1 MEQIGEGGMGLVFVA
16 EQQHPVRRK
25 VALKVIK
32 PGMDTRQVVARFEAE
47 RQALA
52 LMDHPNIA
60 KVLDGGTT
68 TTGRPFFV
76 MELVKG
82 VPITEYCDANR
93 LTPRERLELFVPV
106 CRAVQHAHQKGVI
119 HRDLKPSNV
128 LVVSH
133 DGTPV
138 VKVID
143 FGVAKAVG
151 QQLTDKTIYTQF
163 TQMVGTPLYM
173 SPEQA
178 GQSGLDVDTRT
189 DIYALGVLLYEMLTG
204 TTPFDKERF
213 KEATYDEIRR
223 IIREEEP
230 PKPSTRISTL
240 GNVASTVSTQRRTDP
255 KRLRQLCR
263 GELDWI
269 VMKALEK
276 DRNRRYETA
285 SGLAMDIE
293 RYRHDE
299 PVLACPPSAG
309 YRLRK
314 FARRNK
320 RALAT
325 GALLGVMLLIALGA
339 VVASALWAADQAK
352 ARLALEA
359 ATKKKLER
367 NLYSTRIALA
377 ASEFLSGNVGRA
389 AELLDECPQELRHWE
404 WRYLKRKNQ
413 SPPMKPLPLGEYIG
427 LGHAADLAFSP
438 ADPRLLAAPSGLR
451 DIQIWDVS
459 TRRAVRTLTGHEG
472 RVLRLAFSPD
482 GRLLASGSEDNTVKV
497 WDMRDAPTD
506 RPLCTC
512 RHSGRVHGLVFS
524 PNGRYLAS
532 TGEDNAVKV
541 WETEKLLEG
550 KTALPLRNYEGHF
563 IQKRLVNVAFSPDGR
578 LLAWGGEGNAVKV
591 WEVATDRE
599 VCILHDRHT
608 EPVFSVAFSPDG
620 RRLASKSWD
629 GLVIVWDLET
639 GQPAFAPLGHADG
652 EASVAW
658 SMAFSPDGRQLAFG
672 GKHRNGMVTLYDAL
686 TGRVDHV
693 LRGHTERITCVSFSP
708 DGRRLAT
715 ASADKTIRIW
725 DTETGQEL
733 LALRGHGDLVGR
745 VLFDQRGWRLASS
758 SEDGTVGIWDGSP
771 LGEDVDPHIR
781 TISTDA
787 GIVYG
792 VAFSRDSR
800 RLASAGGDVGKPSEV
815 KVWDAVTC
823 REVAALSGHTDRVFS
838 VAFGPEN
845 LLATSSG
852 DGTVR
857 FWDSQRGR
865 QVAPPLTGFGG
876 AVHSIALSSNGH
888 RLATCDARHTARLWD
903 LTASRDEI
911 LRGHQ
916 GFVISAAFS
925 PNGKLVATSGV
936 DGTVRLWDAA
946 SGKEVRSPFTNH
958 GTRVYSVVFNP
969 ASELVASADAVGKV
983 FIWNAATG
991 NILRTLAGDPD
1002 YVYGLAFSPDG
1013 GRLAV
1018 AGSKEVKLWDLTKK
1032 EETICSLGG
1041 LAGAINGVAFSPD
1054 GKRLAACGG
1063 YKAKGEIKIWDR
1075 TFWDKQADQ

>member
-1 MEQIGEGGMGLVFVA
+1 MSGSPNQAKSIFLAAVEAHAPEQWPAFLDQACSGDARLRAEVERLLRARSELGSFHDARRPDPVTTAGEPVSERPGTVIGPYKVMEQIGEGGMGLVFVA

-52 LMDHPNIA
+52 LMEHPNIA
-60 KVLDGGTT
+60 KVFDGGQTAS
-68 TTGRPFFV
+68 GRPYFV

-82 VPITEYCDANR
+82 VPITEYSDQNQVA
-93 LTPRERLELFVPV
+93 LRERLELFLNV
-106 CRAVQHAHQKGVI
+106 CQAVQHAHQKGII
-119 HRDLKPSNV
+119 HRDIKPSNV

-133 DGTPV
+133 DGNPV

-163 TQMVGTPLYM
+163 VQMVGTPLYM

-213 KEATYDEIRR
+213 KEATFDEIRQ
-223 IIREEEP
+223 IIREVEP

-293 RYRHDE
+293 RYLHDE

-320 RALAT
+320 PALAT

-339 VVASALWAADQAK
+339 VVASALWAAEQAK
-352 ARLALEA
+352 IRLAMEA

-367 NLYSTRIALA
+367 NLYSTRIAVS
-377 ASEFLSGNVGRA
+377 ASELVSGNVGRA
-389 AELLDECPQELRHWE
+389 AELLDDCPQELRDWE
-404 WRYLKRKNQ
+404 WRYLKRETQ
-413 SPPMKPLPLGEYIG
+413 SPPTPPLPLGERIG

-438 ADPRLLAAPSGLR
+438 ADTRLLAAPSGLR

-459 TRRAVRTLTGHEG
+459 TKRAVRTLSGHDR

-497 WDMRDAPTD
+497 WDVREASTG

-524 PNGRYLAS
+524 PKGRYLAS
-532 TGEDNAVKV
+532 TAGDNQVQV
-541 WETEKLLEG
+541 WETEKLIEG
-550 KTALPLRNYEGHF
+550 KAAAPLKPFPGYF
-563 IQKRLVNVAFSPDGR
+563 IQKRLVNVAFSPDEQ
-578 LLAWGGEGNAVKV
+578 LLASGSKDNTVKV
-591 WEVATDRE
+591 WEVTTGRE
-599 VCILHDRHT
+599 VYSLADRHT
-608 EPVFSVAFSPDG
+608 QPVFSVAFSPDG

-639 GQPAFAPLGHADG
+639 GQPAFPPLGRADG
-652 EASVAW
+652 GASVAW
-658 SMAFSPDGRQLAFG
+658 SMAFSPNGRHLAVGGEHRDGT
-672 GKHRNGMVTLYDAL
+672 VTLYDAR

-693 LRGHTERITCVSFSP
+693 LRGHTERIACVAFSP

-715 ASADKTIRIW
+715 ASADKTVRIW

-733 LALRGHGDLVGR
+733 LALRKHSDLVGR
-745 VLFDQRGWRLASS
+745 VLFDQRGRRLASS
-758 SEDGTVGIWDGSP
+758 SEDGTVRIWDGTP
-771 LGEDVDPHIR
+771 LDEDVNPHIR

-800 RLASAGGDVGKPSEV
+800 WLASAGGEVGMPGEV
-815 KVWDAVTC
+815 KVWDRITR
-823 REVAALSGHTDRVFS
+823 REVTALSGHTDRVFS
-838 VAFGPEN
+838 VAFGAEN
-845 LLATSSG
+845 LLATSSA

-865 QVAPPLTGFGG
+865 EVDPPLTGSGG
-876 AVHSIALSSNGH
+876 AVHSM
-888 RLATCDARHTARLWD
+888 
-903 LTASRDEI
+903 
-911 LRGHQ
+911 
-916 GFVISAAFS
+916 AFC
-925 PNGKLVATSGV
+925 
-936 DGTVRLWDAA
+936 
-946 SGKEVRSPFTNH
+946 
-958 GTRVYSVVFNP
+958 
-969 ASELVASADAVGKV
+969 
-983 FIWNAATG
+983 
-991 NILRTLAGDPD
+991 
-1002 YVYGLAFSPDG
+1002 
-1013 GRLAV
+1013 AV
-1018 AGSKEVKLWDLTKK
+1018 AITLPVYVGRTSVMCRGRPGRPARERHSMT
-1032 EETICSLGG
+1032 TGLGH
-1041 LAGAINGVAFSPD
+1041 FKS
-1054 GKRLAACGG
+1054 
-1063 YKAKGEIKIWDR
+1063 
-1075 TFWDKQADQ
+1075 